1 MTTRVGKMIT
11 LFIVAAAISGCLFWQ
26 GPLLSAP
33 SSADSLAAR
42 HNDGGIQAY
51 KQEQWDRAKEQFEA
65 SVKIAP
71 SLAEAHYNLGMVL
84 YRQGKDAEAKR
95 HFLQAAALAPEND
108 VIQSAPPF
116 GKVAA
121 PSRMYAACSGGGSPG
136 ESNRRVTTS
145 HSYL

>member
-33 SSADSLAAR
+33 SSADS
-42 HNDGGIQAY
+42 
-51 KQEQWDRAKEQFEA
+51 KEQFEA

-121 PSRMYAACSGGGSPG
+121 PSRPSGSSGMSDGHGGH
-136 ESNRRVTTS
+136 S
-145 HSYL
+145 H